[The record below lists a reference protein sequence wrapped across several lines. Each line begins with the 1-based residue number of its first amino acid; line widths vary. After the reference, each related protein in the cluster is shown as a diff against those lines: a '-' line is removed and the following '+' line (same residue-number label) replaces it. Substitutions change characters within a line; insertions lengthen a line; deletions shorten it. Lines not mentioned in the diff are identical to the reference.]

1 MLSKTTT
8 LSRINGWVLQREEK
22 KNYLWPSHTLN
33 LIFRALY
40 IKIDHSLDILC
51 ERKLHFSYVKNL
63 KVMVFLKFS
72 SDLSF
77 ELPFAKIAIYTL
89 GVPSERL
96 LVNVVVN

>member
-1 MLSKTTT
+1 M
-8 LSRINGWVLQREEK
+8 
-22 KNYLWPSHTLN
+22 
-33 LIFRALY
+33 
-40 IKIDHSLDILC
+40 LC

>member
-8 LSRINGWVLQREEK
+8 LSRINGWVLQREAK
-22 KNYLWPSHTLN
+22 KKLFVAITYLKFNFKSSVY
-33 LIFRALY
+33 LIV
-40 IKIDHSLDILC
+40 HSLDILC
-51 ERKLHFSYVKNL
+51 ERKLHFSYIKNL

-77 ELPFAKIAIYTL
+77 ELPFAKIAIYTI